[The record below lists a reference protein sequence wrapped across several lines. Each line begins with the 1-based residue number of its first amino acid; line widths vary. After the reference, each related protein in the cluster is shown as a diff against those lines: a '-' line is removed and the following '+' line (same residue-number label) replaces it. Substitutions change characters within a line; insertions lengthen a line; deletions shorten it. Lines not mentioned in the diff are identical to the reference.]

1 VEFEAFRSEFP
12 VLSERAYLNT
22 GTDGP
27 LPARSAA
34 AIEAQLDRELRAGR
48 SGLAH
53 FGELDR
59 LAEDL
64 RSALADLL
72 GASADEVALTHSTT
86 DGINVVLAGLELS
99 PGDEVL
105 TSDEEHPGLL
115 GPLGALRNRGVGVRI
130 APFDR
135 IAEHVEER
143 TSLVAISHVSW
154 LRGAVA
160 PLDELR
166 ATGAPLLVDGAQAL
180 GAIPVDVRAIGCDFY
195 AAAGQKWLC
204 GPDATGVLFVAEKRI
219 EELGVPWPN
228 YMTLADVERPLDL
241 SPRSGARRFDGGMI
255 AGPLFAGALAALRL
269 LEEAGWQWIF
279 ERASTQAAKLRRVLD
294 SKVEVLPGGPTTLVS
309 WRPRGVETAED
320 ALARVQRCYEAG
332 IVVRSFP
339 GKPWL
344 RASVGAWNSDADLD
358 RLLACL

>member
-1 VEFEAFRSEFP
+1 MEFEAFRSEFP
-12 VLSERAYLNT
+12 VLGERAYLNT

-27 LPARSAA
+27 LPARSVA
-34 AIEAQLDRELRAGR
+34 AIEAQLERELRGGR

-53 FGELDR
+53 FGDLDR
-59 LAEDL
+59 LAEEL
-64 RSALADLL
+64 RAALAGLL
-72 GASADEVALTHSTT
+72 GASADEIALTHSTT
-86 DGINVVLAGLELS
+86 DGINVVLAALGLSAE
-99 PGDEVL
+99 DEVL

-115 GPLGALRNRGVGVRI
+115 APLGALRRRGVSVRV

-135 IAEHVEER
+135 IAEQVEDR

-160 PLDELR
+160 PLEELR
-166 ATGAPLLVDGAQAL
+166 ATRVPLLVDGAQAL
-180 GAIPVDVRAIGCDFY
+180 GAIPVDVRTIGCDFY

-204 GPDATGVLFVAEKRI
+204 GPDATGVLFVADERI
-219 EELGVPWPN
+219 EELGVPLPN

-255 AGPLFAGALAALRL
+255 AGPLVAGALGALRL

-279 ERASTQAAKLRRVLD
+279 DCAARQAAKLRGLLD

-309 WRPRGVETAED
+309 WRPRDVETAED

-332 IVVRSFP
+332 VVVRSFP
-339 GKPWL
+339 GKPFL
-344 RASVGAWNSDADLD
+344 RASVGAWNSDDDLD